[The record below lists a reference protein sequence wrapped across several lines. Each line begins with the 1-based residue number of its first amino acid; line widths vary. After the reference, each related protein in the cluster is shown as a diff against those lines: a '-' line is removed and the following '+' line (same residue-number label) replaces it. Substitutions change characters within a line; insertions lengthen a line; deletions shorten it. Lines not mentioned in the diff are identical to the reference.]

1 MNYAIID
8 GTTVKNTGTLQ
19 QLFPNT
25 SFSAGE
31 KITATSTTRDLE
43 VGFTVRPVVSSGT
56 VTNGYSGS
64 GTANLNVYGPSA
76 NSVAGSAV
84 LTNGGGTR
92 KHVVAF
98 GGTR

>member
-1 MNYAIID
+1 MSVTTGNFLGSYASD
-8 GTTVKNTGTLQ
+8 DFSGTLSKSGSNNYQ
-19 QLFPNT
+19 Y
-25 SFSAGE
+25 
-31 KITATSTTRDLE
+31 
-43 VGFTVRPVVSSGT
+43 SGT

-64 GTANLNVYGPSA
+64 GTANLNVYGPNA